1 MPSSLCLTP
10 VNFSS
15 IKDTSSFPKNNP
27 PPMLEH
33 LELSHNATEATL
45 QEEKVHKIVSS
56 LIVYDSH
63 VVRS

>member
-1 MPSSLCLTP
+1 
-10 VNFSS
+10 
-15 IKDTSSFPKNNP
+15 
-27 PPMLEH
+27 MLEH